1 MRREK
6 VGKPAVRDEV
16 RLLRYLLDEGIYD
29 TAARPVKNQS
39 HPVEITMGMALAQ
52 LIEMVNICHCSLLFL
67 SLFYIRGVT

>member
-1 MRREK
+1 M
-6 VGKPAVRDEV
+6 RDEV

-52 LIEMVNICHCSLLFL
+52 LIEMVNVCSCSIQYF
-67 SLFYIRGVT
+67 LFYVKA